1 LSGSEE
7 FHRIEGLPSHGLVD
21 RAMALPEIRLGKV
34 DALRR
39 RLAAGTYV
47 VDASQVAR
55 AIVEFEREWK
65 R

>member
-1 LSGSEE
+1 MSGSEE
-7 FHRIEGLPSHGLVD
+7 FRRIEGRPSRVLAD
-21 RAMALPEIRLGKV
+21 RAMTLPEIRLGKV

-39 RLAAGTYV
+39 RLASGTYV

-55 AIVEFEREWK
+55 AIVEFELGWK

>member
-1 LSGSEE
+1 VSGSEE
-7 FHRIEGLPSHGLVD
+7 FHRIEGRSSRVLAD
-21 RAMALPEIRLGKV
+21 RAMTLPEIRLGKV

-55 AIVEFEREWK
+55 AIVEFELEWK